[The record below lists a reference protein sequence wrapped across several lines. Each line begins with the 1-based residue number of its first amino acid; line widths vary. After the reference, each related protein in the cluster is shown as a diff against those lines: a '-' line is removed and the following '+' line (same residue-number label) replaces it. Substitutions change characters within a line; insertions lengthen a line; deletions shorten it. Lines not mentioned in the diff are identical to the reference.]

1 MTKVTYE
8 EHQYNGTITEGDT
21 VALTINGQE
30 FKDFTVKTGYEGKVT
45 FMYEEK
51 ELPTE

>member
-8 EHQYNGTITEGDT
+8 EHQYNGTITAGDT

-30 FKDFTVKTGYEGKVT
+30 FKAYTVKTGNEGKAT

-51 ELPTE
+51 EIPV